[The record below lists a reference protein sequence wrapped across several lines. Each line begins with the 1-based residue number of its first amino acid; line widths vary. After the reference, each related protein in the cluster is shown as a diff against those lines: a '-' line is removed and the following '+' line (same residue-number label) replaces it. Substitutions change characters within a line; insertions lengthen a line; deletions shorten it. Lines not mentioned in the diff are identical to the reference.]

1 MHLGCKYKEYFWDLQ
16 VFGQKSVDCQPHQE
30 ISKKLSTEIRKRHSI
45 MTVMTDDSFLNLR
58 ERELLVYIYYNI
70 YILIFIFRPFFKNC
84 HLSSVIIWQPLSLLK
99 ACWSLNVRMLIF
111 MCEITDR
118 LGCAYWSLWV
128 RALLKNG
135 GNVHRL
141 SGLWRC
147 LWVTPVQTVLPH
159 GCAWP
164 I

>member
-1 MHLGCKYKEYFWDLQ
+1 MSTKPGM
-16 VFGQKSVDCQPHQE
+16 
-30 ISKKLSTEIRKRHSI
+30 LSTMSGRLSTYPVKRLSTTSGNKQKTVNRNQEKTLNHDSYDRWQFFEFERKRVISI
-45 MTVMTDDSFLNLR
+45 
-58 ERELLVYIYYNI
+58 YILI
-70 YILIFIFRPFFKNC
+70 YIILIFIFSPFFKNC
-84 HLSSVIIWQPLSLLK
+84 HLSSVIIWQPRSLLK

-118 LGCAYWSLWV
+118 LGCAYWSLWM

-147 LWVTPVQTVLPH
+147 LWATPVQTVLLH